1 MSETFVTELPEIGKS
16 VYLTWIAGLPCLTYE
31 DGTLL
36 EVDDLEAN
44 KYLLQQAFQAMWN
57 K

>member
-1 MSETFVTELPEIGKS
+1 MSKEIIVNEKS
-16 VYLTWIAGLPCLTYE
+16 VYLSWIAGIPCLTYE

-44 KYLLQQAFQAMWN
+44 KYLLQQAFKSDWN
-57 K
+57 NQ

>member
-1 MSETFVTELPEIGKS
+1 MTETFIAELPEKGKS
-16 VYLTWIAGLPCLTYE
+16 VYLTCIAGLPCLTYE

-44 KYLLQQAFQAMWN
+44 KYLLQQAFQVMWN

>member
-1 MSETFVTELPEIGKS
+1 MSDEIIVNQRS
-16 VYLTWIAGLPCLTYE
+16 VYLSWVAGLPYLVYE

-44 KYLLQQAFQAMWN
+44 KYLLQQAFQVLWS
-57 K
+57 KQ